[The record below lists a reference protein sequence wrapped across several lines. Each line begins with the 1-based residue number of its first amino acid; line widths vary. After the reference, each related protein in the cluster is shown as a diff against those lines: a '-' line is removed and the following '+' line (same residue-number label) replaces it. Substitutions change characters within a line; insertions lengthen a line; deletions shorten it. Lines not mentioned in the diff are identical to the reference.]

1 MQQDFIEALCE
12 QGTSYL
18 NGSSR
23 QTFRLRGCCLG
34 TSPYSCTDSREIVF
48 FEAQE
53 EEGMLGVACC
63 FQQVVSAES
72 GRKMS

>member
-1 MQQDFIEALCE
+1 MVVAELSDKEGAVWGHPLTPAL
-12 QGTSYL
+12 TS
-18 NGSSR
+18 GK
-23 QTFRLRGCCLG
+23 
-34 TSPYSCTDSREIVF
+34 VF

-53 EEGMLGVACC
+53 EDGTLGVACR